1 MFKKGQGEVMKIKNI
16 MYKMFRK
23 FPIKRNRVLFFS
35 YYGANYGGSPK
46 YLSEYFVKNNPNL
59 DIVWAFTDVAKHK
72 NIKNLKLVK
81 YSSFK
86 YYYYL
91 ATSHFIITNY
101 RMTLDFEKRKGQ
113 RYIQTWHSSLRLKM
127 IEKDAEDTLPK
138 HYIEM
143 AKKDSK
149 QIDLLLVG
157 NRKSKQIYE
166 KSFWYDGDYLE
177 CGTPQCDLFF
187 EKGKEYKTKV
197 MNGLGLAGEKKILL
211 YAPTFRK
218 DHNLAVYNVDYE
230 NLKLSLERKFGGEWI
245 ILVRLHPH
253 LLNEVKNLK
262 FNEYII
268 NATSYDDI
276 QELLGVADAVI
287 TDYSALM
294 FDYILTKKPCFLYA
308 SDYENYVS
316 TDRRLYF
323 DIKDLPF
330 PISFNNEELNKQI
343 LDFSMEKYQ
352 ESCEEFLKQGIGTW
366 DDGQACKRVLKYIE
380 GEI

>member
-1 MFKKGQGEVMKIKNI
+1 
-16 MYKMFRK
+16 
-23 FPIKRNRVLFFS
+23 
-35 YYGANYGGSPK
+35 
-46 YLSEYFVKNNPNL
+46 
-59 DIVWAFTDVAKHK
+59 
-72 NIKNLKLVK
+72 
-81 YSSFK
+81 
-86 YYYYL
+86 
-91 ATSHFIITNY
+91 
-101 RMTLDFEKRKGQ
+101 
-113 RYIQTWHSSLRLKM
+113 
-127 IEKDAEDTLPK
+127 
-138 HYIEM
+138 M